1 MDNVLS
7 LISEAL
13 SHAGEDQ
20 QLMERLAH
28 LEQRRI
34 TPDKELPPMEFLFR
48 LFGKPCFPRGELVG
62 LTGKPKSGKTF
73 ISSIL
78 MTLCFRE
85 EVLTMLRE
93 SPEPLRVLWYDTEQ
107 SDESTQDILKNRIV
121 PMLFGK
127 VYGSEFMVNGNHSE
141 KEESINHKPP
151 TINPFPSEMFHVFN
165 VRQDQW
171 RERLPLLE
179 AAIER
184 FKPDLVILDGI
195 RDLINDI
202 NDGVLAQDTVERL
215 MHLASEQHCCIACI
229 LHQNKSAEDKNLRGW
244 IGTELTH
251 KAFEVYECEKSE
263 DRIFSFCQKLTRK
276 YDILDTLKYIVDEQ
290 GIPQLASIEKVLESE
305 QRQRQQTNSSRPD
318 LNRAYIID
326 WDGNKPVF
334 DLPTVFMNAMPEE
347 GKLYIAKDMQQEVMK
362 LTNITS
368 PYFYNTLREQALKDG
383 LIIKT
388 NNEHGYVAYYRPK
401 SEVKKVQSVLP
412 FGQAAKPEQMVQ
424 EVQPSL
430 FPDFLNSQNSTS
442 SLASDGDA
450 PF

>member
-1 MDNVLS
+1 MDNVLN
-7 LISEAL
+7 LITEAL

-28 LEQRRI
+28 LEDRRI
-34 TPDKELPPMEFLFR
+34 TPDKELPKMEFLFR
-48 LFGKPCFPRGELVG
+48 MFGKPCFPRGELVG

-73 ISSIL
+73 VSSIL
-78 MTLCFRE
+78 MALCFRK

-93 SPEPLRVLWYDTEQ
+93 SPASLRVLWYDTEQ

-121 PMLFGK
+121 PMI
-127 VYGSEFMVNGNHSE
+127 GNAIPME
-141 KEESINHKPP
+141 GEGWGEGL
-151 TINPFPSEMFHVFN
+151 PFNIFN
-165 VRQDQW
+165 VRQDMW

-179 AAIER
+179 AALER
-184 FKPDLVILDGI
+184 FKPDLVIVDGI
-195 RDLINDI
+195 RDLVNDI
-202 NDGVLAQDTVERL
+202 NDGVLAQDTIERL
-215 MHLASEQHCCIACI
+215 MHLASEQHCCIVCI

-251 KAFEVYECEKSE
+251 KAFEVYECEKND

-305 QRQRQQTNSSRPD
+305 QRQRQQSNSSRPD
-318 LNRAYIID
+318 FNRSYIID
-326 WDGNKPVF
+326 WKDNKPVF
-334 DLPTVFMNAMPEE
+334 DLPVVFADAMPEP

-368 PYFYNTLREQALKDG
+368 PYFYNTLREQALKLG
-383 LIIKT
+383 LVIKT
-388 NNEHGYVAYYRPK
+388 SDENDYVSYYRPVTDA
-401 SEVKKVQSVLP
+401 SATVQ
-412 FGQAAKPEQMVQ
+412 A
-424 EVQPSL
+424 QPSVPIQGDL
-430 FPDFLNSQNSTS
+430 FANSP
-442 SLASDGDA
+442 GDA

>member
-62 LTGKPKSGKTF
+62 LTGKPKSSKTF

-121 PMLFGK
+121 PMISGK
-127 VYGSEFMVNGNHSE
+127 VYGSEFMVDGIHPDGTP
-141 KEESINHKPP
+141 INHHPS
-151 TINPFPSEMFHVFN
+151 TINPTWNEIEDKYQVFN

-215 MHLASEQHCCIACI
+215 MHLAYEQHCCIACI

-305 QRQRQQTNSSRPD
+305 QRQRQQTNGSRPD

-334 DLPTVFMNAMPEE
+334 DLPTVFADAMPEE

-388 NNEHGYVAYYRPK
+388 TNEHGYVAYYRP
-401 SEVKKVQSVLP
+401 LP
-412 FGQAAKPEQMVQ
+412 NVPAVPAPPTVPIQGD
-424 EVQPSL
+424 L
-430 FPDFLNSQNSTS
+430 FANSP
-442 SLASDGDA
+442 GDA

>member
-1 MDNVLS
+1 MNAIS

-121 PMLFGK
+121 PMLLGK
-127 VYGSEFMVNGNHSE
+127 VYGLEFMVNGNSSDQ
-141 KEESINHKPP
+141 ESINYKPSS
-151 TINPFPSEMFHVFN
+151 INPFPSEMFHVFN

-276 YDILDTLKYIVDEQ
+276 YDILDTLKYIVDEH

-334 DLPTVFMNAMPEE
+334 DLPTVFADAMPEE

-362 LTNITS
+362 FTNITS

-388 NNEHGYVAYYRPK
+388 NNEHGYVTYYRPR
-401 SEVKKVQSVLP
+401 SEVQSVP
-412 FGQAAKPEQMVQ
+412 TVQ
-424 EVQPSL
+424 EVPTPQQLDL
-430 FPDFLNSQNSTS
+430 FAS
-442 SLASDGDA
+442 SDSINPEPLTINQFDSPGDA

>member
-85 EVLTMLRE
+85 EVLTILRE

-107 SDESTQDILKNRIV
+107 SDESTQDILKNRIL
-121 PMLFGK
+121 PMIRPPQSPLKGDDLNAEDLFSPSLNREGWG
-127 VYGSEFMVNGNHSE
+127 GSFN
-141 KEESINHKPP
+141 I
-151 TINPFPSEMFHVFN
+151 FN
-165 VRQDQW
+165 VRQDMW

-179 AAIER
+179 AAIRR
-184 FKPDLVILDGI
+184 FKPDLVIVDGI

-251 KAFEVYECEKSE
+251 KAFEVYECEKND

-305 QRQRQQTNSSRPD
+305 QRQRQQSNSSRPD
-318 LNRAYIID
+318 LNRSYIIN

-334 DLPTVFMNAMPEE
+334 DLPTVFADAMPEQ

-383 LIIKT
+383 IVIKT

-401 SEVKKVQSVLP
+401 SEVETVLP
-412 FGQAAKPEQMVQ
+412 LGQAAKPEQ

-430 FPDFLNSQNSTS
+430 FPDFLNSQIPTS
-442 SLASDGDA
+442 PSVGDGDA

>member
-1 MDNVLS
+1 MNAIS

-28 LEQRRI
+28 LEERRI

-85 EVLTMLRE
+85 EVLTILRE

-107 SDESTQDILKNRIV
+107 SDESTQDILRNRIV
-121 PMLFGK
+121 PMLSGK
-127 VYGSEFMVNGNHSE
+127 VYGLEFMVNGNHPDE
-141 KEESINHKPP
+141 DQSINHKPSS
-151 TINPFPSEMFHVFN
+151 INPFPSEMFHIFN
-165 VRQDQW
+165 VRQDMW

-184 FKPDLVILDGI
+184 FKPDLVIVDGI

-215 MHLASEQHCCIACI
+215 MHLASGQHCCIACI

-276 YDILDTLKYIVDEQ
+276 YDILDTLKYMVDEQ
-290 GIPQLASIEKVLESE
+290 GIPQLASIEQVLESE
-305 QRQRQQTNSSRPD
+305 QRQKQQQQGNSPRPE
-318 LNRAYIID
+318 LNRSYIIS

-334 DLPTVFMNAMPEE
+334 DLPTVFADAMPEA

-368 PYFYNTLREQALKDG
+368 PYFYNTLREQALRDG
-383 LIIKT
+383 IVIKT
-388 NNEHGYVAYYRPK
+388 NNEHGYVSYYRPLPVVP
-401 SEVKKVQSVLP
+401 EVTTVQ
-412 FGQAAKPEQMVQ
+412 ETQ
-424 EVQPSL
+424 EVQSPQQLSL
-430 FPDFLNSQNSTS
+430 FDDSINPQPLTLTPGDSP
-442 SLASDGDA
+442 GDA

>member
-7 LISEAL
+7 LITEAL

-28 LEQRRI
+28 LEERRI

-62 LTGKPKSGKTF
+62 LTGKTKSGKTF

-85 EVLTMLRE
+85 EVLTILRE
-93 SPEPLRVLWYDTEQ
+93 SPEPLHVLWYDTEQ

-121 PMLFGK
+121 PMIGKGLSVEEFNSLTEELFNPLNSTST
-127 VYGSEFMVNGNHSE
+127 VLSTSCAL
-141 KEESINHKPP
+141 KPL
-151 TINPFPSEMFHVFN
+151 NPYFNIFN
-165 VRQDQW
+165 VRQDMW

-184 FKPDLVILDGI
+184 FKPDLVIVDGI

-215 MHLASEQHCCIACI
+215 MHLASGQHCCIACI

-276 YDILDTLKYIVDEQ
+276 YDILDTLKYMVDEQ
-290 GIPQLASIEKVLESE
+290 GIPQLASIEQVLESE
-305 QRQRQQTNSSRPD
+305 QRQKQQQQGNSARPE
-318 LNRAYIID
+318 LNRSYIIS

-334 DLPTVFMNAMPEE
+334 DLPTVFADAMPEA

-368 PYFYNTLREQALKDG
+368 PYFYNTLREQALRDG
-383 LIIKT
+383 IVIKT
-388 NNEHGYVAYYRPK
+388 NNEHGYVSYYRPLPVVP
-401 SEVKKVQSVLP
+401 EV
-412 FGQAAKPEQMVQ
+412 AMVQ
-424 EVQPSL
+424 ETQEVQSPQQLSL
-430 FPDFLNSQNSTS
+430 FDDSINPQPLTLTPGDSP
-442 SLASDGDA
+442 GDA

>member
-1 MDNVLS
+1 MDNALS

-34 TPDKELPPMEFLFR
+34 TPDKELPPIEFLFR

-78 MTLCFRE
+78 LTLCFRE
-85 EVLTMLRE
+85 EVLTILRE
-93 SPEPLRVLWYDTEQ
+93 SPDPLRVLWYDTEQ
-107 SDESTQDILKNRIV
+107 SDESTQDILKHRIL
-121 PMLFGK
+121 PMIGDSLPIKGE
-127 VYGSEFMVNGNHSE
+127 GWGEGL
-141 KEESINHKPP
+141 
-151 TINPFPSEMFHVFN
+151 PFHIFN
-165 VRQDQW
+165 VRQDMW

-179 AAIER
+179 TAIGR
-184 FKPDLVILDGI
+184 FKPDLVIVDGI

-251 KAFEVYECEKSE
+251 KAFEVYECEKND

-305 QRQRQQTNSSRPD
+305 QRQRQQSNSSRPD
-318 LNRAYIID
+318 LNRSYIID
-326 WDGNKPVF
+326 WVGNKPVF
-334 DLPTVFMNAMPEE
+334 DLPTVFADAMPEQ

-383 LIIKT
+383 IVIKT

-401 SEVKKVQSVLP
+401 SEVKEVLP
-412 FGQAAKPEQMVQ
+412 LGQAAKPEQ

-430 FPDFLNSQNSTS
+430 FPDFLNSQIPTS
-442 SLASDGDA
+442 PPVGDGDA

>member
-93 SPEPLRVLWYDTEQ
+93 SPKPLRVLWYDTEQ
-107 SDESTQDILKNRIV
+107 SDESTQDILKNRII
-121 PMLFGK
+121 PMIGDSLPIEGE
-127 VYGSEFMVNGNHSE
+127 GWGEGL
-141 KEESINHKPP
+141 
-151 TINPFPSEMFHVFN
+151 PFHIFN

-179 AAIER
+179 AAIAR

-334 DLPTVFMNAMPEE
+334 DLPTVFADAMPEE

-388 NNEHGYVAYYRPK
+388 NNEHGYVAYYRP
-401 SEVKKVQSVLP
+401 LP
-412 FGQAAKPEQMVQ
+412 NVPAVPAPPTVPIQGD
-424 EVQPSL
+424 L
-430 FPDFLNSQNSTS
+430 FANSP
-442 SLASDGDA
+442 GDA

>member
-20 QLMERLAH
+20 LLMERLAH

-48 LFGKPCFPRGELVG
+48 IFGKPCFPRGELVG

-85 EVLTMLRE
+85 EILTMHRE
-93 SPEPLRVLWYDTEQ
+93 SPEPLHVLWYDTEQ

-121 PMLFGK
+121 PILLGK
-127 VYGSEFMVNGNHSE
+127 VYGLEFMVNGNSSDQ
-141 KEESINHKPP
+141 ESINCKPSS
-151 TINPFPSEMFHVFN
+151 TNPFPSEMFHVFN

-318 LNRAYIID
+318 LNRAYIVD

-334 DLPTVFMNAMPEE
+334 DLPTVFADAMPEE

-368 PYFYNTLREQALKDG
+368 PYFYNTLRDRL
-383 LIIKT
+383 
-388 NNEHGYVAYYRPK
+388 
-401 SEVKKVQSVLP
+401 
-412 FGQAAKPEQMVQ
+412 
-424 EVQPSL
+424 
-430 FPDFLNSQNSTS
+430 
-442 SLASDGDA
+442 
-450 PF
+450 

>member
-1 MDNVLS
+1 MDAMD
-7 LISEAL
+7 EQK
-13 SHAGEDQ
+13 HAIDSSPWG
-20 QLMERLAH
+20 RLGGA
-28 LEQRRI
+28 
-34 TPDKELPPMEFLFR
+34 F
-48 LFGKPCFPRGELVG
+48 
-62 LTGKPKSGKTF
+62 
-73 ISSIL
+73 
-78 MTLCFRE
+78 
-85 EVLTMLRE
+85 
-93 SPEPLRVLWYDTEQ
+93 
-107 SDESTQDILKNRIV
+107 DI
-121 PMLFGK
+121 
-127 VYGSEFMVNGNHSE
+127 
-141 KEESINHKPP
+141 
-151 TINPFPSEMFHVFN
+151 FN
-165 VRQDQW
+165 VRQDMW

-184 FKPDLVILDGI
+184 FKPDLVIVDGI

-251 KAFEVYECEKSE
+251 KAFEVYECEKND

-276 YDILDTLKYIVDEQ
+276 YDILDTLKYIVDDH
-290 GIPQLASIEKVLESE
+290 GIPQLASIENVLESE
-305 QRQRQQTNSSRPD
+305 QRQRQLSNSSRPE
-318 LNRAYIID
+318 LNRTYIID

-334 DLPTVFMNAMPEE
+334 DLPTVFADAMPEQ

-401 SEVKKVQSVLP
+401 SEVEKIQSAQV
-412 FGQAAKPEQMVQ
+412 
-424 EVQPSL
+424 VQPSL

-442 SLASDGDA
+442 PPSGDGDV

>member
-48 LFGKPCFPRGELVG
+48 LFGKPCFPRGELIG
-62 LTGKPKSGKTF
+62 LSGKPKSGKTF
-73 ISSIL
+73 VSSIL
-78 MTLCFRE
+78 MALCFRE

-93 SPEPLRVLWYDTEQ
+93 SPDPLRVLWYDTEQ
-107 SDESTQDILKNRIV
+107 SDESTQDILKSRIL
-121 PMLFGK
+121 PMLGK
-127 VYGSEFMVNGNHSE
+127 GLSVEEFNSLAEELFNPLNSEAL
-141 KEESINHKPP
+141 KPL
-151 TINPFPSEMFHVFN
+151 NSYFHVFN

-179 AAIER
+179 AAIKR

-215 MHLASEQHCCIACI
+215 MHLASEQHCCIVCI

-263 DRIFSFCQKLTRK
+263 DHIFSFCQKLTRK
-276 YDILDTLKYIVDEQ
+276 YDILDTLQYIVDNQ

-305 QRQRQQTNSSRPD
+305 KRQRQQMSSSRPD

-326 WDGNKPVF
+326 WDGNKPIF
-334 DLPTVFMNAMPEE
+334 DLPMIFLNAMPEE

-383 LIIKT
+383 LVVKT
-388 NNEHGYVAYYRPK
+388 TNEHGYVAYYRPK
-401 SEVKKVQSVLP
+401 SEAQK
-412 FGQAAKPEQMVQ
+412 GQEAPVPASIQGD
-424 EVQPSL
+424 L
-430 FPDFLNSQNSTS
+430 FTNSP
-442 SLASDGDA
+442 GDA

>member
-78 MTLCFRE
+78 MALCFRE

-93 SPEPLRVLWYDTEQ
+93 SPDPLHVLWFDTEQ
-107 SDESTQDILKNRIV
+107 SDESTQDILKSRIL
-121 PMLFGK
+121 PMLGK
-127 VYGSEFMVNGNHSE
+127 GLSVEEFNCLTDELFKPLNSEAL
-141 KEESINHKPP
+141 KPL
-151 TINPFPSEMFHVFN
+151 NSYFHVFN

-215 MHLASEQHCCIACI
+215 MHLASEQHCCIVCI

-276 YDILDTLKYIVDEQ
+276 YDILDTLKYIVDDQ

-305 QRQRQQTNSSRPD
+305 KRQRQQMSSSRPD

-326 WDGNKPVF
+326 WDGNKPIF
-334 DLPTVFMNAMPEE
+334 DLPMIFLNAMPED

-383 LIIKT
+383 LVVKT
-388 NNEHGYVAYYRPK
+388 TNEHGYVAYYRPK
-401 SEVKKVQSVLP
+401 SEVQV
-412 FGQAAKPEQMVQ
+412 AQ
-424 EVQPSL
+424 EAPVPAPIQGDL
-430 FPDFLNSQNSTS
+430 FANSP
-442 SLASDGDA
+442 GDA